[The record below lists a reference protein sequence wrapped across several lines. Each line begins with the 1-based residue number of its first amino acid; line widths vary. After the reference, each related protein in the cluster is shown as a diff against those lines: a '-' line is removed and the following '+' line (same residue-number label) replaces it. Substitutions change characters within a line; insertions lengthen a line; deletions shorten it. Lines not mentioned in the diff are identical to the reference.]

1 MPFTDQKRSG
11 KATDGGCHTIR
22 DKTAQE
28 GQKRVHDG
36 IRTGCDAQHVRR
48 LWAGFCRTGTPH
60 VPRRPGRKPVQP
72 TTDEIRM
79 VLEEHKREPAGVLR
93 MARRL
98 RKDHVISYSSICRI
112 MKGNGLV
119 TPSAAKSRKRK
130 WIRYERR
137 HSNSMWHTDWHIMKD
152 PRFRGLNLIT
162 FLDDASRRVTGAAL
176 FTEATSENAV
186 AVLRQAIKRVGTPAT
201 ILSDNGSCF
210 VGVRR
215 KEPKRSWQ
223 PTAFESELLDRGIE
237 LINSR
242 PYHPQANGK
251 LERFHRSIGEI
262 FHYESLSSYIEYY
275 NERRLHFSL
284 DIDNYETPLKAFFTK
299 KATEAIRKKD
309 PKWMEAGS
317 ND

>member
-1 MPFTDQKRSG
+1 
-11 KATDGGCHTIR
+11 
-22 DKTAQE
+22 
-28 GQKRVHDG
+28 
-36 IRTGCDAQHVRR
+36 
-48 LWAGFCRTGTPH
+48 
-60 VPRRPGRKPVQP
+60 
-72 TTDEIRM
+72 M
-79 VLEEHKREPAGVLR
+79 VLEEHKREPVGVLR

-98 RKDHVISYSSICRI
+98 RKGHAISYSNICRI

-119 TPSAAKSRKRK
+119 TPPAAKSRKRK
-130 WIRYERR
+130 WIRCEGR

-242 PYHPQANGK
+242 PYHPQTNGK
-251 LERFHRSIGEI
+251 LERFHRSIGGRSFTARACPVMLSTTTREDCT
-262 FHYESLSSYIEYY
+262 FHWTSVTTRPRS
-275 NERRLHFSL
+275 RRFSPKRQQKRSGKRTQ
-284 DIDNYETPLKAFFTK
+284 NGWRQTPVTSGHNFHILQILMAPNRQ
-299 KATEAIRKKD
+299 I
-309 PKWMEAGS
+309 
-317 ND
+317 